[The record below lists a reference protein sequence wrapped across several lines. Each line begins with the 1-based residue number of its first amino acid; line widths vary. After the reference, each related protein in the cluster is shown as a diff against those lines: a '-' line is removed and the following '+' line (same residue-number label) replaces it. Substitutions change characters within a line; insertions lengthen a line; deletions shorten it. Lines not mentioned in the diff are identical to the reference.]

1 MSDLICKYCKHKIIK
16 NRCEYCGVIYT
27 AEKGKEKIKEEE
39 INEEIQKEE
48 KLLTQKQSAILFYL
62 ITAATLIMII
72 IWSYIFI

>member
-1 MSDLICKYCKHKIIK
+1 MTDLICKYCKHKIIK
-16 NRCEYCGVIYT
+16 NRCEYCGAVYT
-27 AEKGKEKIKEEE
+27 AEKGKEEIVKEKIKEE
-39 INEEIQKEE
+39 NKKEE

>member
-16 NRCEYCGVIYT
+16 NRCEYCGAIYT
-27 AEKGKEKIKEEE
+27 AEKGKEEIVKEEIKEE
-39 INEEIQKEE
+39 IKEE
-48 KLLTQKQSAILFYL
+48 KLLTEKQSAILFYL